1 MKTIIDK
8 KTGLVIYC
16 AKDFQLGDNEIAV
29 DELPT
34 LEYDQEKENIYW
46 NFKTKQFYIK

>member
-8 KTGLVIYC
+8 KTGFVIYC
-16 AKDFQLGDNEIAV
+16 AETFELNDNEIAV

-34 LEYDQEKENIYW
+34 LEYDQETQNIYW
-46 NFKTKQFYIK
+46 DFKTKQFYIK